1 MTSFGAF
8 AGASLLEES
17 ATGESPTGLNK
28 ACDQAAGGCP
38 PDPLDEDE
46 LAGLAVLRTFRCF
59 ATAADCSG
67 VNADITASTI
77 KQGQRQTAT
86 QGWRTLLQAR

>member
-1 MTSFGAF
+1 MTSFGAS
-8 AGASLLEES
+8 AGANLLDEA
-17 ATGESPTGLNK
+17 ATVESPTGLNK
-28 ACDQAAGGCP
+28 ACDQVAGGCP

-46 LAGLAVLRTFRCF
+46 PAGLALLRTFRCF

-67 VNADITASTI
+67 VNADITASTV

-86 QGWRTLLQAR
+86 QGWRTHLQAR